1 MNQII
6 PHQIPELTVDLSAHT
21 VGFDNAVARN
31 VNVQLHIYYVPAD
44 KPHLEDGAPA
54 ELSVEKITTKHDL
67 VLYGD
72 YGDVTLK
79 AGFDLRSLMTGFDIE
94 AIEENLLARAGGA
107 A

>member
-54 ELSVEKITTKHDL
+54 ELTLMKITTKSDL
-67 VLYGD
+67 VLHGD
-72 YGDVTLK
+72 HGSVTLK
-79 AGFDLRSLMTGFDIE
+79 AGFDLRSLLTGSEIE
-94 AIEENLLARAGGA
+94 AIEENLLAHAG
-107 A
+107 